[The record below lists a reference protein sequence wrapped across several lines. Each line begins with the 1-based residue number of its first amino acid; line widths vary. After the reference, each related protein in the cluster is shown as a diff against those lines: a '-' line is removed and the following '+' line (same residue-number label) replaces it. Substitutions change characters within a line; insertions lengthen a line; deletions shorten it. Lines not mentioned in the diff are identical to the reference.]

1 MVKIQLNKTEYKFL
15 MSILKRDFKIF
26 KRIFQNIDN
35 PIKSCEE
42 IIKSKEKL
50 IKKLTEQGG
59 LK

>member
-1 MVKIQLNKTEYKFL
+1 MIKIQLNKTEYKFL

-42 IIKSKEKL
+42 IIESKEKL